1 MKFWEENLKFLKL
14 DKRDLNDIFY
24 TCTKKKNRKKGIL
37 YQKYFSSRIKRSHL
51 KNESVA
57 FKNNIPLKWG
67 DRV

>member
-1 MKFWEENLKFLKL
+1 MTYFILAL
-14 DKRDLNDIFY
+14 
-24 TCTKKKNRKKGIL
+24 KKKNRKKGIL